1 MEVELIK
8 KSINILQNLASSNIN
23 THLLNPQFATQ
34 TLRANKLRMK
44 IFELITFLYFDDY
57 YDDFI
62 TNLKQVIQKIAETIS
77 SPEHKKEQIICFL
90 FSNLGMANRIDV
102 AVIYKAY
109 LKIIFPYLQI
119 IYSET
124 MI

>member
-77 SPEHKKEQIICFL
+77 SPELKKEQIICFL